1 MEREKTLTILY
12 SVSKIVLQTRVM
24 QSMNKMLNNDFFGFF
39 HFRKMLGPGSRI
51 QTHENESWN
60 RIHKKMTWILNP
72 AENCLLQNRF

>member
-39 HFRKMLGPGSRI
+39 SFSKDVRARVQDSDP
-51 QTHENESWN
+51 
-60 RIHKKMTWILNP
+60 
-72 AENCLLQNRF
+72 